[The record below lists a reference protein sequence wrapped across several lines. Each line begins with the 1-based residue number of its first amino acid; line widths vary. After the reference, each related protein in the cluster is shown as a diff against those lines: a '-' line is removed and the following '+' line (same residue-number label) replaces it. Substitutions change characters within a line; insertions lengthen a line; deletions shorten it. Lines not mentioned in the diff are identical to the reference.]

1 MRQNK
6 KNMQKNYRKPPE
18 PTNKN
23 KYCYQCKEN
32 GHWKRDCK
40 ENKSNQ
46 VEKTFSKN
54 FQKNIKKEYKEGK
67 IAKLTT
73 IKSEKIEKFSKTKPK
88 EIIKLDKSI
97 QTEKTDWEIQIEENS
112 KNEILKIGELN
123 EEKLQHQITKN
134 TLEFT
139 IYQRNIER
147 KHFYQEKEKIKKKEK
162 YINMKNTTD

>member
-1 MRQNK
+1 MEKRLQRKQTKPNR
-6 KNMQKNYRKPPE
+6 KNI
-18 PTNKN
+18 
-23 KYCYQCKEN
+23 
-32 GHWKRDCK
+32 
-40 ENKSNQ
+40 
-46 VEKTFSKN
+46 FKN

-73 IKSEKIEKFSKTKPK
+73 IKSEKIEKYSKSQPK

-97 QTEKTDWEIQIEENS
+97 QTEKTHWEIQIEENS

-123 EEKLQHQITKN
+123 EEKLQHRITKS

-147 KHFYQEKEKIKKKEK
+147 QKFYQEKEKFKKKEK
-162 YINMKNTTD
+162 YINMKNTTN